1 MSQEI
6 PCRHFRLRNFKGMWN
21 EPLEAKQLLQPRK
34 MVLLSTEFGAEG
46 QMCQLFAEGQ
56 SLQLWQYLKKRV
68 FKFSSPIPRIGCR
81 RFILPTFCQ
90 NFRHGALLQV
100 SREIP
105 CRHWRLRNFIEQRH
119 VEWAT
124 LGKTT
129 VSAVQI
135 VLLSKEFGAEGQ
147 MCQFFSEGQSV
158 QLWQYLRKD
167 ESSETYPGDKKAN
180 LKTCLERFDVRFRWH
195 EIQTSDMG
203 PFFKWKTACGMSRL
217 HDCFSWAQIKSTQHH
232 GIAQFFVST

>member
-1 MSQEI
+1 MYNCGSI
-6 PCRHFRLRNFKGMWN
+6 WGRMN
-21 EPLEAKQLLQPRK
+21 LLQPILGMGDENLK
-34 MVLLSTEFGAEG
+34 TLF
-46 QMCQLFAEGQ
+46 QLFVRTSDMGPF
-56 SLQLWQYLKKRV
+56 
-68 FKFSSPIPRIGCR
+68 FKWAGKF
-81 RFILPTFCQ
+81 
-90 NFRHGALLQV
+90 
-100 SREIP
+100 P

-129 VSAVQI
+129 VSALQI
-135 VLLSKEFGAEGQ
+135 VLLSKECGAEGQ
-147 MCQFFSEGQSV
+147 MCQFFSEGESV
-158 QLWQYLRKD
+158 RLWPYLRKD

-180 LKTCLERFDVRFRWH
+180 LKTCLERFDLRFRWH

>member
-1 MSQEI
+1 MS
-6 PCRHFRLRNFKGMWN
+6 HLRQNNCFSRAKWSYF
-21 EPLEAKQLLQPRK
+21 PLNLPLKVKCVNCLQRGKVYNCGSIWGRMNLLQPILGMGDENLK
-34 MVLLSTEFGAEG
+34 TLF
-46 QMCQLFAEGQ
+46 QLFVRTSDMGPF
-56 SLQLWQYLKKRV
+56 
-68 FKFSSPIPRIGCR
+68 FKWAGKF
-81 RFILPTFCQ
+81 
-90 NFRHGALLQV
+90 
-100 SREIP
+100 P

-129 VSAVQI
+129 VSALQI
-135 VLLSKEFGAEGQ
+135 VLLSKECGAEGQ
-147 MCQFFSEGQSV
+147 MCQFFSEGESV
-158 QLWQYLRKD
+158 RLWPYLRKD

-180 LKTCLERFDVRFRWH
+180 LKTCLERFDLRFRWH